1 MSARC
6 SFRAKQPVRHALARG
21 PLVWPTS
28 QPTFD
33 YDFASKPV
41 RAAASPRSAKV
52 VHCFAR
58 SKGSRHNSRIGR
70 RPLPHRHRDRRRG
83 GNVGAGVDV
92 IGIGGASFR
101 LYYDGRF
108 SDLI

>member
-41 RAAASPRSAKV
+41 RAATSPRSAKV

-58 SKGSRHNSRIGR
+58 SKGANRGITHAPSGVGPFRIATAT
-70 RPLPHRHRDRRRG
+70 DDVV
-83 GNVGAGVDV
+83 GNVGGGVDV
-92 IGIGGASFR
+92 IGIGRR
-101 LYYDGRF
+101 L
-108 SDLI
+108 LPPLL